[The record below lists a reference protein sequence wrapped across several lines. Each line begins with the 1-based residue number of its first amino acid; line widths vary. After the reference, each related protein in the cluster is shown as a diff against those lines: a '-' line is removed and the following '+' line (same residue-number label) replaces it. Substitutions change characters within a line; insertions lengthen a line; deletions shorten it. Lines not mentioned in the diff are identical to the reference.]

1 MFVRKLYEND
11 VHTCSVILWSESL
24 VLSPQN
30 YAHLNVNIFSNF
42 PFQMNADPN
51 DDVGCVVAAGDG
63 VGVHC
68 SNGVRCR
75 YSNPSMVSTMKVI
88 MPLCYRCDC
97 SFRNG

>member
-1 MFVRKLYEND
+1 M
-11 VHTCSVILWSESL
+11 HTCSVILWFESL
-24 VLSPQN
+24 ALSPQN
-30 YAHLNVNIFSNF
+30 YDAHLNVNIFSNF

-51 DDVGCVVAAGDG
+51 DGGGVVGVTA
-63 VGVHC
+63 VHC
-68 SNGVRCR
+68 SNVVGYR

>member
-1 MFVRKLYEND
+1 M
-11 VHTCSVILWSESL
+11 HTCSVILWSESL
-24 VLSPQN
+24 ALSPQN

-51 DDVGCVVAAGDG
+51 DVAHVVFVGVVAF
-63 VGVHC
+63 HC
-68 SNGVRCR
+68 SNVVGSH

>member
-1 MFVRKLYEND
+1 MRLGWVGFGD
-11 VHTCSVILWSESL
+11 IVHTCLVILWSESL
-24 VLSPQN
+24 ALSPQN

-51 DDVGCVVAAGDG
+51 DGDG
-63 VGVHC
+63 VTGAVTAAAVHC
-68 SNGVRCR
+68 SNVVGCR
-75 YSNPSMVSTMKVI
+75 YSNPSIVSTMKVI